1 MARIVQQIIF
11 NNEYPKLHNEKYGVL
26 VAVIN
31 DISSEILKTKWAG
44 LLRYDTLRSDGR
56 FFAIQDGNKY
66 MLLLFVSDNG
76 FLIPTLRKQNKENS
90 EKYNLLVGDLF
101 EFVII
106 EEK

>member
-1 MARIVQQIIF
+1 MAKVIQQIIF
-11 NNEYPKLHNEKYGVL
+11 DNEYPKLHGAKYGEL

-31 DISSEILKTKWAG
+31 DVCAETLKTKWSS

-56 FFAIQDGNKY
+56 FYGIKDGIKY
-66 MLLLFVSDNG
+66 MLLLFVSNNG
-76 FLIPTLRKQNKENS
+76 FLIPTLRKQNKENQ
-90 EKYNLLVGDLF
+90 EKYNLLIGDIF